1 MTSVYYAKKNK
12 QSGACVDPGM
22 YGPNFI
28 GKYVDNLK
36 RQMYAAHSQHDV
48 CGLLSNFK
56 ITPFVGTFILSLVFT
71 FLW

>member
-1 MTSVYYAKKNK
+1 MTSVYYAKKT
-12 QSGACVDPGM
+12 SSLALASILACTVQILLES
-22 YGPNFI
+22 NF
-28 GKYVDNLK
+28 DNLK

-71 FLW
+71 FVW